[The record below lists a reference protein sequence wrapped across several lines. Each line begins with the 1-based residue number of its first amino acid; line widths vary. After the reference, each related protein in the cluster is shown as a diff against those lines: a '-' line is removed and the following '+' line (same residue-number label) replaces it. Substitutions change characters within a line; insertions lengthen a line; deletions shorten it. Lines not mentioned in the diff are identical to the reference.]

1 MTITT
6 ALIEETDPKNED
18 TDDDG
23 WTDGEERERETYL
36 NWGESHPN
44 PRSLP
49 PYDPSAQDTDE
60 DRPGGN
66 DEPPKTDTDGDGVPD
81 YRDSDDDNDGLTDKY
96 ENQLG
101 TDPKRADSDGDMVSD
116 PDEFIDY
123 TDPNDDDTDN
133 DGWSDGAEK
142 ERETVPQDPE
152 SRPGKTYIPEY
163 EPDDDE

>member
-1 MTITT
+1 MRAEKGKFRISKSIRI
-6 ALIEETDPKNED
+6 LIVCM
-18 TDDDG
+18 
-23 WTDGEERERETYL
+23 L
-36 NWGESHPN
+36 VSA
-44 PRSLP
+44 SLLGGFFVV
-49 PYDPSAQDTDE
+49 AQPGH
-60 DRPGGN
+60 DRYGPT